1 MGNSKTMAIVLT
13 QRFTSPRHISRHR
26 SVSSYSGLNRTSER
40 YLWRRSAGAETT
52 RYCMS
57 PKSHDL
63 PQNDDTAMN
72 FVVGQ
77 RVQAQYRAGSTW
89 RSAIV
94 SSVQPSSLAL
104 QFDGWKDVNYIPIER
119 VRHVRDEDNASKPTL
134 QAFVSRGSAVLSN
147 SPKSSRNKKKPT
159 SKPTTSKLTRKPTTV
174 NSKAIKQL
182 QALKQTAV
190 INEDFL
196 AAANLKMQIEKVTIL
211 EREKIAAVN
220 KEDFLLAI
228 DIKKQ

>member
-1 MGNSKTMAIVLT
+1 
-13 QRFTSPRHISRHR
+13 
-26 SVSSYSGLNRTSER
+26 
-40 YLWRRSAGAETT
+40 
-52 RYCMS
+52 MS

-63 PQNDDTAMN
+63 PQNDGTAMN

-159 SKPTTSKLTRKPTTV
+159 SKPTTSKLTRKPTTSRLTRKPITSKPTTV

-228 DIKKQ
+228 DIKKQIDELVKPIHEQPTQCK